1 MYDDDML
8 KDISDSVD
16 LYEYISQQMEL
27 EKKGNDYFGH
37 CTLHTDKTPSFCVTP
52 GKNTFYCFSCGR
64 GGGIIGYLMDYEG
77 MRFDEAVEKAAK
89 LANVDLS
96 KMCKSDTIMFLKRLK
111 TWSQKPREPF
121 EHTIISY
128 SEYDKYKKGII
139 QEWLDEG
146 IKQDV
151 MDLFDIRID
160 ERQNRIVYPVYDID
174 GKLINVKARTRFKN
188 YKELR
193 IPKYINYYQVG
204 VMDYL
209 QSLNMSLPYIKEN
222 NEVIVFESIKSVM
235 KAYGWGFKN
244 CVSAEKHTLTPEQ
257 IKLLIKLRVNIVF
270 AYDSDINYYQNDVKQ
285 NIDKLKLLTNVF
297 IINDRDKLLGG
308 VNAKNSPADCGIE
321 IWSKL
326 YEAKKKI
333 V

>member
-1 MYDDDML
+1 ML
-8 KDISDSVD
+8 KDISENVN

-27 EKKGNDYFGH
+27 EKRGNDYFGH
-37 CTLHTDKTPSFCVTP
+37 CTMHTDNTPSFCVTP
-52 GKNTFYCFSCGR
+52 EKNTYYCFSCGR
-64 GGGIIGYLMDYEG
+64 GGSIIGYLMDYEG
-77 MRFDEAVEKAAK
+77 LRFDEAVEKAAK

-96 KMCKSDTIMFLKRLK
+96 KMCKSETIMFLKKLK
-111 TWSQKPREPF
+111 IWSQKPKKPF
-121 EHTIISY
+121 EHVILPY
-128 SEYDKYKKGII
+128 SDYDKFNKGIV

-160 ERQNRIVYPVYDID
+160 ERQNRIVYPVYDIN

-193 IPKYINYYQVG
+193 IPKYINYYQIG

-209 QSLNMSLPYIKEN
+209 QSLNMTLPYIKKE
-222 NEVIVFESIKSVM
+222 NEVIIFESIKSVM
-235 KAYGWGFKN
+235 KAYGWGYKN

-257 IKLLIKLRVNIVF
+257 IKLLTRLRVNIVF
-270 AYDSDINYYQNDVKQ
+270 AYDSDINYSQKDVRQ
-285 NIDKLKLLTNVF
+285 NIDRLKLLTNVF
-297 IINDRDKLLGG
+297 VINDKGELLGG
-308 VNAKNSPADCGIE
+308 VDAKNSPADCGME
-321 IWSKL
+321 IWEKL
-326 YEAKKKI
+326 YKTKKKI